1 MFENLRIASSQF
13 AVMPQILGLGS
24 VASRGLVANPLVC
37 THGRNHPNHGSRMPV
52 MSMATNSNPNPKV
65 KNPKPKPGIT
75 KLRKDELADVLPWT
89 GSAQQR
95 VEKIGTPATWVA
107 RLAISLAGS
116 AALYNYNTVAAAM
129 ASLYWAWDPV
139 LSTAFANT
147 ALRVQYP
154 HAGVWKAR
162 VLYAKVVRPP
172 RRVQSA
178 DVFQEIFDAKPIQR
192 PVLELVIGDDS
203 SATLEV
209 CLLPPF
215 SFLRVVFACLLY
227 GYHVLCLNF
236 KFSMLVNM
244 CKSFCC
250 ESGLLNLASY
260 VVFVCL
266 ILISLL
272 QSTAPIPVL

>member
-1 MFENLRIASSQF
+1 
-13 AVMPQILGLGS
+13 MPQTLGLGS
-24 VASRGLVANPLVC
+24 MASRGLVANPLVC
-37 THGRNHPNHGSRMPV
+37 THVRKHQNHGSRMPV
-52 MSMATNSNPNPKV
+52 MSMRPNSNPNPIV
-65 KNPKPKPGIT
+65 KNPKPKPKPGIT

-95 VEKIGTPATWVA
+95 VEKIGTPSTWVA

-172 RRVQSA
+172 PRMQSA

-192 PVLELVIGDDS
+192 PVLELVIGDGS

-209 CLLPPF
+209 CLHPHFFPP
-215 SFLRVVFACLLY
+215 CELY
-227 GYHVLCLNF
+227 L
-236 KFSMLVNM
+236 
-244 CKSFCC
+244 
-250 ESGLLNLASY
+250 
-260 VVFVCL
+260 
-266 ILISLL
+266 
-272 QSTAPIPVL
+272 

>member
-1 MFENLRIASSQF
+1 MRASSQF
-13 AVMPQILGLGS
+13 AGMPPQTLGLGS

-37 THGRNHPNHGSRMPV
+37 THGRNHQDHGSRTAMV
-52 MSMATNSNPNPKV
+52 SRATNSNPNPRV

-95 VEKIGTPATWVA
+95 VEKMGTPATWVT

-154 HAGVWKAR
+154 HAGLWKAR
-162 VLYAKVVRPP
+162 VLYAKVARPP
-172 RRVQSA
+172 RRKQSA
-178 DVFQEIFDAKPIQR
+178 DLFQEIFDAKPIQR
-192 PVLELVIGDDS
+192 PVLELVIGDGS

-209 CLLPPF
+209 CMLPPI
-215 SFLRVVFACLLY
+215 
-227 GYHVLCLNF
+227 
-236 KFSMLVNM
+236 
-244 CKSFCC
+244 
-250 ESGLLNLASY
+250 
-260 VVFVCL
+260 FV
-266 ILISLL
+266 
-272 QSTAPIPVL
+272 P